1 VDGKNAFVLTALDG
15 TKYIM
20 KSSFRLPPQAFE
32 NNDQFA
38 GGLNTIEGVLLPEKL
53 GGYPV
58 IRDVMSMKGRPE
70 GDTQP
75 QSTQMMEIGPDESV
89 LDLVSGQV
97 NITSARLVYLLMDY
111 ASGHL
116 PEDHPARTLQPLWEF
131 SGTLQDGRTVS
142 LFVQAV
148 EEKYLK

>member
-1 VDGKNAFVLTALDG
+1 L
-15 TKYIM
+15 
-20 KSSFRLPPQAFE
+20 KSSLRLPPEAFE
-32 NNDQFA
+32 DSSQFA

-58 IRDVMSMKGRPE
+58 IRDVMSMNGRPQ

-75 QSTQMMEIGPDESV
+75 QSTQMMEIGPDEGV

-97 NITSARLVYLLMDY
+97 NITNARLVYLLMDF
-111 ASGHL
+111 AGGNL

-131 SGTLQDGRTVS
+131 SGSLQDGRTVS

-148 EEKYLK
+148 DDKYLK